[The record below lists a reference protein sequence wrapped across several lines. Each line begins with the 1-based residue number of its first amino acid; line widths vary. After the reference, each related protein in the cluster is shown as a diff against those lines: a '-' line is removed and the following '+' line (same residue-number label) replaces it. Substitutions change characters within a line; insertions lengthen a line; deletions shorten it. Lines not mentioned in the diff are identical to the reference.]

1 MFRFILIGVMI
12 GASLFSAPSWGTNNS
27 LVKDAGWFIAKWENR
42 PLALGEVDYVDG
54 HFPGDNARASAQAC
68 AKRPECREG
77 AAIGFGY
84 SLAGHSKADV
94 RRDLTSIIGQKRT
107 EAMIP
112 CVGLVAMAAYTKCHG
127 NEALRLTRGEAFA
140 LLEGVRIPR
149 DIQAVRSKAKDE
161 GVALN
166 RPQMVAMVS
175 LYYTGPGLVKKAPK
189 LWRAIKTNE
198 VADAVFEVEQNSG
211 TQYVP
216 GLMKRRRAE
225 AALLLQGP

>member
-1 MFRFILIGVMI
+1 MLRFMLIGAVI
-12 GASLFSAPSWGTNNS
+12 GASLFSAPSWGNNTS

-54 HFPGDNARASAQAC
+54 HFPGDNAKAAAQSC
-68 AKRPECREG
+68 AQRPECREG

-84 SLAGHSKADV
+84 SLAGHSEAEV
-94 RRDLTSIIGQKRT
+94 RRDLAPIIGRERA
-107 EAMIP
+107 EAMMP
-112 CVGLVAMAAYTKCHG
+112 CVGLVAMEAYTQCHG
-127 NEALRLTRGEAFA
+127 NKALRLTRGEAFA
-140 LLEGVRIPR
+140 LLEGVRVPR
-149 DIQAVRSKAKDE
+149 DIQAVRDKAQKE

-175 LYYTGPGLVKKAPK
+175 LNYTGPRLVQTAPK
-189 LWRAIKTNE
+189 LWRAIKTNDL
-198 VADAVFEVEQNSG
+198 ADAAFEIEQNSG